1 MLDRYIEFIS
11 LYPANAD
18 ITNRG
23 KSELFQMDPNGIG
36 FYTLENQLVRNNIYT
51 KTYMPIAAAIHIVL
65 SKESKGDKDNE
76 S

>member
-1 MLDRYIEFIS
+1 
-11 LYPANAD
+11 
-18 ITNRG
+18 
-23 KSELFQMDPNGIG
+23 MDPNGIG
-36 FYTLENQLVRNNIYT
+36 FYTLENHLVRNNIYT